1 MSKRFFSCTGSK
13 ERVIYEPFFDSA
25 GARKLR
31 VAGIQNTDEFIQSFA
46 ESTDI
51 NLILAR
57 FAAGD
62 SKALNARPC
71 FYGDFTAAPKTLAEF
86 LNVQNKANELFNS
99 LPLSVRQSFDNDPNK
114 FFVGYGTP
122 EWTEKIKPFVKDGA
136 VNEP

>member
-1 MSKRFFSCTGSK
+1 MSKRFFACSGSK

-31 VAGIQNTDEFIQSFA
+31 IVGIQNTDEFIQSFA

-86 LNVQNKANELFNS
+86 LNVQNEANKLFNS
-99 LPLSVRQSFDNDPNK
+99 LPLNVRQSFDNDPNK
-114 FFVGYGTP
+114 FFVGYGSP
-122 EWTEKIKPFVKDGA
+122 EWTEKIKPFVKDGST
-136 VNEP
+136 NES